1 MKKILFAVML
11 LFFTTL
17 ALLSEEGVKYVTGKI
32 TLVDGGNV
40 TPEVYVYYNR
50 FRNDNNNLI
59 KVVKA
64 DKNGEFKIGIPKS
77 INYADIQ
84 LAAPGYE
91 AYMTKFIEGDKN
103 PRVEATL
110 HTRAIPEHIDS
121 VGVLLFNNNSQ
132 TIDLFPI
139 IGNSTADI
147 SIDLN
152 EEKYETVKKKGT
164 SSLTYTYLFNGSSN
178 TPAEGDNSYE
188 YDNNGDYNR
197 VTIAHN
203 DKLNLKV
210 DLKKYRRTDDAT
222 QQSLTTGHWVNSPI
236 NDRYNDF
243 LELMPTEEVAN
254 LSPKYYYFVMQK
266 NKNTIKDLTPEDLEQ
281 RKQNTI
287 SQFYSYLKITDSLLT
302 IDKSTYLNDYL
313 KMTKLKILNAA
324 DTANKWDDYY
334 KVLQS
339 VQEIP
344 TEYYSLF
351 NDVVYSD
358 EFKENPKKFIDILEE
373 NYDKS
378 KDLRNRYYKRFGLYS
393 TLTRT
398 ELVNDPIYKE
408 YLIKNINEIIK
419 YKNLDSW
426 IAETAPKAII
436 QLNLSSMEFAP
447 NFSFKSID
455 EKQYKLSDFK
465 GKWVLLDFWGTWCGP
480 CRGETPHLVKAYDE
494 LGGDKFEIIS
504 VSSDG
509 GTEVLKDYIVKNK
522 MKWTNTIE
530 LKGYAEGVLKQ
541 FGITAFPT
549 LMLVNPDGKFV
560 KVEQEELRG
569 ELLIPTLEAKLER
582 E

>member
-1 MKKILFAVML
+1 MKKLLLILT
-11 LFFTTL
+11 LFLTSTIYSH
-17 ALLSEEGVKYVTGKI
+17 SEESVRYVTGKI
-32 TLVDGGNV
+32 TLADGGKA

-50 FRNDNNNLI
+50 FRNEKNNLI

-64 DKNGEFKIGIPKS
+64 DKNGEFKIGIPKN

-91 AYMTKFIEGDKN
+91 AFITKFIEGDKN

-110 HTRAIPEHIDS
+110 HTRGIPEHIDS
-121 VGVLLFNNNSQ
+121 VGVLISNNDSQ

-139 IGNSTADI
+139 IDNQKADI
-147 SIDLN
+147 TIDLSDN
-152 EEKYETVKKKGT
+152 KYDNIKKNG
-164 SSLTYTYLFNGSSN
+164 SNSITYTYFFKGNSY
-178 TPAEGDNSYE
+178 TPAEGDNGYE

-197 VTIAHN
+197 VAIVHG
-203 DKLNLKV
+203 DKLTLNV
-210 DLKKYRRTDDAT
+210 DLTKYRRTDDAT

-236 NDRYNDF
+236 NERYNEF
-243 LELMPTEEVAN
+243 LELMPTQEVAQ
-254 LSPKYYYFVMQK
+254 LSPKYYYYVLQK
-266 NKNTIKDLTPEDLEQ
+266 SKDAIKDLTPEDLEQ
-281 RKQNTI
+281 RRQSTI
-287 SQFYSYLKITDSLLT
+287 SQFHSYLKTTDSLLK

-313 KMTKLKILNAA
+313 NLTKLEILNAA
-324 DTANKWDDYY
+324 DTANKWEDYY
-334 KVLQS
+334 KVMQS

-351 NDVVYSD
+351 NDIVYSD
-358 EFKENPKKFIDILEE
+358 EFKENPKKYIDILEK

-378 KDLRNRYYKRFGLYS
+378 KDLRNRYYNRFGLYS

-398 ELVNDPIYKE
+398 DLANDPFYKE

-419 YKNLDSW
+419 YKNLDRW

-436 QLNLSSMEFAP
+436 QLNLQSMEFAP
-447 NFSFKSID
+447 DFAFKSID
-455 EKQYKLSDFK
+455 EKQHKLSDYK

-494 LGGDKFEIIS
+494 LGGEKFEIIS

-509 GTEVLKDYIVKNK
+509 GTKVLKDYIAKNK

-530 LKGYAEGVLKQ
+530 LKGYAQGVLKQ
-541 FGITAFPT
+541 FGITAYPT
-549 LMLVNPDGKFV
+549 LMLVNPKGKFV
-560 KVEQEELRG
+560 KLEQEELRG
-569 ELLIPTLEAKLER
+569 DDLIPTLKKQMMTN
-582 E
+582 